1 MPTTAKAAAP
11 FPSSGGGGPV
21 RAAVPVARTGLLLVA
36 VSIAVFT
43 ATDVLP
49 GDAASVR
56 ATPGA
61 TQEQVAE
68 LRAQLG
74 LDRPAWRRYADWA
87 GGLLTGDAGT
97 SLVNGRPVADAVA
110 QRGAATTA
118 LVGGALLVAAPLMLL
133 LGWWAGAARRTRG
146 VVTAVLT
153 GAAAIPTAVVASG
166 LAALLSGALG
176 LLPAVSLLAPGVSPL
191 RSPELL
197 VLPVL
202 SAALPTALFGA
213 GLLSGA
219 VADTLRRPHVADA
232 RRRGRPAW
240 AVACVDVLPFLLAP
254 FARVVAI
261 SAGGLI
267 AATTVVETLF
277 GYPGLG
283 SLLVSA
289 VAARDVPV
297 VQAIAMLAAL
307 VVLAGLLAADLV
319 AAAVSPRR
327 TGPLGEAR

>member
-1 MPTTAKAAAP
+1 MPDTVKAAAP
-11 FPSSGGGGPV
+11 SPSSGGGAA
-21 RAAVPVARTGLLLVA
+21 RAAALAAARTGLLLA
-36 VSIAVFT
+36 AASIAVFA

-49 GDAASVR
+49 GDAAWTR
-56 ATPGA
+56 AAPGA
-61 TQEQVAE
+61 TEEQVAE

-74 LDRPAWRRYADWA
+74 LDRPAWRRYADWV

-110 QRGAATTA
+110 QRAAATAA
-118 LVGGALLVAAPLMLL
+118 LVAGALAVAAPLMLA
-133 LGWWAGAARRTRG
+133 LGWWAGAARRVRAAA
-146 VVTAVLT
+146 TAVLT
-153 GAAAIPTAVVASG
+153 VAASG
-166 LAALLSGALG
+166 LAALLSGTLG
-176 LLPAVSLLAPGVSPL
+176 LLPAVSLLAPGASPL
-191 RSPELL
+191 DSPELL

-202 SAALPTALFGA
+202 SVALPTALFGA

-219 VADTLRRPHVADA
+219 VADALRRPHVADA

-240 AVACVDVLPFLLAP
+240 AVACVDVLPFVLAP
-254 FARVVAI
+254 FVRVVAV
-261 SAGGLI
+261 SAGGLV

-289 VAARDVPV
+289 VATRDVPV
-297 VQAIAMLAAL
+297 VQAVAMLAAL

-319 AAAVSPRR
+319 AAAVDPRR
-327 TGPLGEAR
+327 GGAPREAR

>member
-1 MPTTAKAAAP
+1 MPDTVKAAAP
-11 FPSSGGGGPV
+11 SPSSGGGAA
-21 RAAVPVARTGLLLVA
+21 RAAALAAARTGLLLA
-36 VSIAVFT
+36 AASIAVFA

-49 GDAASVR
+49 GDAAWTR
-56 ATPGA
+56 AAPGA
-61 TQEQVAE
+61 TEEQVAE

-74 LDRPAWRRYADWA
+74 LDRPAWRRYADWV

-110 QRGAATTA
+110 QRAAATAA
-118 LVGGALLVAAPLMLL
+118 LVAGALAVAAPLMLA
-133 LGWWAGAARRTRG
+133 LGWWAGAARRVRAAA
-146 VVTAVLT
+146 TAVLT
-153 GAAAIPTAVVASG
+153 GAAAVPTAVAASG
-166 LAALLSGALG
+166 LAALLSGTLG
-176 LLPAVSLLAPGVSPL
+176 LLPAVSLLAPGASPL
-191 RSPELL
+191 DSPELL

-202 SAALPTALFGA
+202 SVALPTALFGA

-219 VADTLRRPHVADA
+219 VADALRRPHVADA

-240 AVACVDVLPFLLAP
+240 AVACVDVLPFVLAP
-254 FARVVAI
+254 FVRVVAV
-261 SAGGLI
+261 SAGGLV

-289 VAARDVPV
+289 VATRDVPV
-297 VQAIAMLAAL
+297 VQAVAMLAAL

-319 AAAVSPRR
+319 AAAVDPRR
-327 TGPLGEAR
+327 GGAPREAR